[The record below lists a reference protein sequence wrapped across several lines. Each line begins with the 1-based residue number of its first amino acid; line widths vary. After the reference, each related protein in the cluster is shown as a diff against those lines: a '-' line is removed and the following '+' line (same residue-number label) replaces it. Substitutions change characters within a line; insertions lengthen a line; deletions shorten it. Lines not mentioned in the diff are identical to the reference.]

1 MYVCEAL
8 SLSLSLSIYIY
19 IYIHTLFKH
28 LENVV
33 FFKLYFDISFLIER
47 PRFDAIRTEAMF
59 LDVDGRAFWKLKG
72 YTGEKDI
79 LLQGL
84 FCF

>member
-1 MYVCEAL
+1 
-8 SLSLSLSIYIY
+8 
-19 IYIHTLFKH
+19 
-28 LENVV
+28 V